1 MSAQRA
7 EIGKGAW
14 MEQRDNLFIYTDAPR
29 ILGFV
34 WARRVVVARSEKV
47 EVVRRSSFR
56 CCVKSIV
63 YRFVLTSNAVLWIL
77 LLPGLMQWP
86 NWPSLSI
93 HFVEFCLVAGM
104 LAVLAG
110 FAYRKTRIRVYG
122 LPYAPYSSR
131 EFTFAHGAGT
141 TPQLDGLLDEL
152 VRRRDPASSLLPF
165 PLRLDLPRIWLQRAI
180 FVFILMSFPWVGLIS
195 TEYKNPD
202 LWFLYSLMPFGLL
215 LGSALLVALS
225 VPKPVRE
232 ARAALL
238 AGDTDAAAVLLDA
251 FLERNPTHAFA
262 NYLSMILA
270 LLKGDLCSAG
280 RFACSVRCSSP
291 FFWFWF
297 ERGAVA
303 RALWQLD
310 DPTGARRDL
319 TKWETPLTPSDFT
332 ETSP

>member
-7 EIGKGAW
+7 AIGKGAW
-14 MEQRDNLFIYTDAPR
+14 MELRDKLFIYTDTPR
-29 ILGFV
+29 FLGFV
-34 WARRVVVARSEKV
+34 WARRVVVARSEMV

-56 CCVKSIV
+56 CSAKSIV
-63 YRFVLTSNAVLWIL
+63 YRFVLTFYAVLWIL

-86 NWPSLSI
+86 FWPSPSI

-131 EFTFAHGAGT
+131 EFTFAHGSGT

-152 VRRRDPASSLLPF
+152 VRRRDPTSSLMPF
-165 PLRLDLPRIWLQRAI
+165 PLRVDLPRIWLQRAI
-180 FVFILMSFPWVGLIS
+180 FVFSIMSFPWVGLIS
-195 TEYKNPD
+195 TENKNPD
-202 LWFLYSLMPFGLL
+202 LWFLYLLMPFGLL
-215 LGSALLVALS
+215 LASAFLAGFSL
-225 VPKPVRE
+225 PKAVRE

-262 NYLSMILA
+262 NYLSMMLA
-270 LLKGDLCSAG
+270 LLEGDLCAAG
-280 RFACSVRCSSP
+280 RFACSVRCTNP
-291 FFWFWF
+291 FFWFWL

-319 TKWETPLTPSDFT
+319 TRWEAPLKASDFT